1 MKNPLNDL
9 NTKKDCALICFEIY
23 TSHLTIH
30 AREVQDIDPWRSYIH
45 PCHDNR
51 LFRTFLMIM
60 MIVTHSPVP
69 TITPPTILW
78 VSVERYRLVKERGQ
92 RVKLMLHSR
101 CHTCT
106 YT

>member
-9 NTKKDCALICFEIY
+9 NRKKEKSCFEIY
-23 TSHLTIH
+23 TCHLTIH
-30 AREVQDIDPWRSYIH
+30 AREVQDIDPWRSYIQ

-78 VSVERYRLVKERGQ
+78 VSVERYRLWSKKEGSEG
-92 RVKLMLHSR
+92 K
-101 CHTCT
+101 
-106 YT
+106 